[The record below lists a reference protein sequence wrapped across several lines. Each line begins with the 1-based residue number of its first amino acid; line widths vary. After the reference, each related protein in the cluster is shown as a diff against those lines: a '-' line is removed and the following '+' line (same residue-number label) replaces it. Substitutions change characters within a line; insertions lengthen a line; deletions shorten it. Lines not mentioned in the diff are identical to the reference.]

1 MLEVRL
7 KRICRT
13 PPYNQP
19 EARSQLITDLRGL
32 SVPRLDTEPAPAARR
47 PNIPLDE
54 LTAGRAERLLNLVDQ
69 WIENIRAHAEDAETT
84 NEI

>member
-1 MLEVRL
+1 MLEVRV

-13 PPYNQP
+13 PPYNQA
-19 EARSQLITDLRGL
+19 EVRAQLTADLRGL
-32 SVPRLDTEPAPAARR
+32 GIPRLDAEPALADKR

-69 WIENIRAHAEDAETT
+69 WIENIRAHAKEAETT
-84 NEI
+84 YEV